1 MLNLDKNFCPPYPIA
16 HRAAMIPIQY
26 SISKNRPRVSDVG
39 ITVARIQAYMGLQLE
54 KTGPKAA
61 PVRIGAILS
70 LLEIAEPSVLDAD
83 WFMESLASTCDHNVG
98 NTVMKPRVTRIIP
111 DTSCQIDGSMLTRA
125 VETLKIKVNT
135 KIDTPSDVAM
145 MNGFHLDRSPRM
157 LPVKII
163 GNIGNKQGA
172 ATLRIPAK
180 SVKSSIIV
188 FD

>member
-1 MLNLDKNFCPPYPIA
+1 MPLA
-16 HRAAMIPIQY
+16 
-26 SISKNRPRVSDVG
+26 SDVG

-70 LLEIAEPSVLDAD
+70 LLDIVEPSVFDAD
-83 WFMESLASTCDHNVG
+83 WFMENLASRCDHSAG
-98 NTVMKPRVTRIIP
+98 NTVMRPRVTRIIP
-111 DTSCQIDGSMLTRA
+111 DRSCQIDGSMLTRA
-125 VETLKIKVNT
+125 VETLNIKVNT

-145 MNGFHLDRSPRM
+145 MNGFQFDRSPRM
-157 LPVKII
+157 LPVKIK

-172 ATLRIPAK
+172 ATLRIPAN
-180 SVKSSIIV
+180 SVNSSIIE

>member
-1 MLNLDKNFCPPYPIA
+1 LDKNFCPPYPIA

-26 SISKNRPRVSDVG
+26 STSRNKPRVSDVG
-39 ITVARIQAYMGLQLE
+39 ITAAMIHAYMGLQLE

-61 PVRIGAILS
+61 PVSIGAILS
-70 LLEIAEPSVLDAD
+70 LLEIVEPSVLYAD
-83 WFMESLASTCDHNVG
+83 WFRESLASRCDHNVG
-98 NTVMKPRVTRIIP
+98 NTVMRPRVTRIIP
-111 DTSCQIDGSMLTRA
+111 DTSCQIDVSMLTRA
-125 VETLKIKVNT
+125 IETLKIKVNT

-157 LPVKII
+157 LPVNIK

-172 ATLRIPAK
+172 TTLRIPAN
-180 SVKSSIIV
+180 SVKISIIV